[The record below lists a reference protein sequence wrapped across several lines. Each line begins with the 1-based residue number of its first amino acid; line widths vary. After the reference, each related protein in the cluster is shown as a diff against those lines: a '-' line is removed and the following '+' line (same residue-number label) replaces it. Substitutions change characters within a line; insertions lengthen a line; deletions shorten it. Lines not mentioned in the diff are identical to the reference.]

1 MSVIEKQNEINT
13 KYDTLKTEIEAK
25 EITQDYT
32 KEMKEQ
38 ELVENIIVFK
48 LF

>member
-1 MSVIEKQNEINT
+1 MSVIEKQTEINT
-13 KYDTLKTEIEAK
+13 KYDNLKTEIEAK
-25 EITQDYT
+25 EITQTYT

-38 ELVENIIVFK
+38 ELVENSIVLK